1 MKSIMSTVEQLLTK
15 KGINYI
21 KEYNGL
27 YFELD
32 GDVETYEME
41 FNIYEEDQYV
51 ILFVEL
57 AETIPENQRSTAAEF
72 IIRVNNDKIGGD
84 FKLDMDEGYVRY
96 RVSNLLDRKTLTAKM
111 FDKILNGA
119 IGAMDFRY
127 PGFMA
132 ICYEEASAI
141 EATKIV

>member
-21 KEYNGL
+21 KEDNGL
-27 YFELD
+27 FFETD

-41 FNIYEEDQYV
+41 FDIYEEDQYL
-51 ILFVEL
+51 IFFVEL

-72 IIRVNNDKIGGD
+72 IIRINNDKIGGA

-96 RVSNLLDRKTLTAKM
+96 NVSNLLNRKTLTAKM
-111 FDKILNGA
+111 FDQILNEA
-119 IGAMDFRY
+119 IVAMDFRY
-127 PGFMA
+127 AGFMA
-132 ICYEEASAI
+132 ICYEGTSAI